1 MMKNKEIQ
9 EERMRNYFIQATKE
23 ILKGEGLKCVSVR
36 NIAERAGYSYATLYN
51 YFGDSKELIYEC
63 VKDFQDECEESVKFD
78 TANISPGEKRIKLI
92 CKSYVKYF
100 VQYTGI
106 FELFFLEKIYDL
118 ASKQPTAELIR
129 TFIDRLC
136 EEDWK
141 LLISKK
147 VITKKHAEHLKD
159 QLRLTITGLLLFYIN
174 QRYPQSYDDFNK
186 LLDEQLKLILNFK

>member
-51 YFGDSKELIYEC
+51 YFNDSKELIYEC
-63 VKDFQDECEESVKFD
+63 VKDFQEECEESVKFD
-78 TANISPGEKRIKLI
+78 TANITPGEKRIKLI
-92 CKSYVKYF
+92 CKSYAKYF

>member
-9 EERMRNYFIQATKE
+9 EERMRGYFIEATKE
-23 ILKGEGLKCVSVR
+23 ILKGEGLRCISVR

-63 VKDFQDECEESVKFD
+63 VKDFQDECEESVMSD
-78 TANISPGEKRIKLI
+78 TVNISPGKKRLTMI

-106 FELFFLEKIYDL
+106 FELFFLEKISDL
-118 ASKQPTAELIR
+118 SSKQPTVELIR

-136 EEDWK
+136 EDDWNY
-141 LLISKK
+141 LVSKK
-147 VITKKHAEHLKD
+147 VLTKKQAEQLKD
-159 QLRLTITGLLLFYIN
+159 QLRLTITGLLLFYVN
-174 QRYPQSYDDFNK
+174 QRYPQSYEEFNK
-186 LLDEQLKLILNFK
+186 HLDEQLKLILIF